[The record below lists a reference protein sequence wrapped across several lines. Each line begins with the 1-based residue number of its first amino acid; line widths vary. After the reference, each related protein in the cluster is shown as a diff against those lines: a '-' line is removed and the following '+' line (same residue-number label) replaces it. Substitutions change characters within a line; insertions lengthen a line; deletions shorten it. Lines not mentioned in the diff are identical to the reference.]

1 VLAGAQ
7 QEFMVDYSARRLDDD
22 AWYVVKIS
30 PLRTEGGG
38 VVLLHSDITDR
49 KRYEHQLVREAFHDP
64 LTGLP
69 NRALLTDRLES
80 ALGRAVRDDTTVG
93 VLFIDVDRLRLIN
106 RALGRA
112 AGDDTLLA
120 ISTRLGE
127 CVRPGDTVARIGG
140 DEFVVICEDLRDKPE
155 VAAVASR
162 VLAGLA
168 VPVDVGDEQ
177 VTATVSVGI
186 ALGGGGSRGD
196 ALVRDADA
204 AMYRA
209 KERGRNRVEFFDDDL
224 HSHAL
229 AWLTTEAALRRA
241 IAGAEFRVVYQPVVD
256 LRTGVICSV
265 EALLRWDDPDRGEL
279 SPVEFLSIA
288 EESRLIVPIGTWV
301 LQEAGLQSRRSR
313 DEYPHAKV
321 FPVAVNVAA
330 QQLRRPEFV
339 DEVVSAM
346 AEVGI
351 GPEGIT
357 LELTETVLMDVRA
370 TPVVARLRELGIGL
384 ALDDFG
390 TGYSS
395 LSYLGRTRSMPSR
408 SMPASWLASSAILG
422 IPPSS
427 PRCSK

>member
-1 VLAGAQ
+1 
-7 QEFMVDYSARRLDDD
+7 
-22 AWYVVKIS
+22 
-30 PLRTEGGG
+30 
-38 VVLLHSDITDR
+38 VLLHSDITDR

-186 ALGGGGSRGD
+186 ALGPGGSRGD